1 MTDSTQFLKDYNA
14 LIIGVW
20 QNDGEEARLIAD
32 PTAYAKQHGLPVE
45 DGKTVVLDR
54 TQPNGMLIGSKLVE
68 AWNSDGQHI
77 LRVPAVPLIDFDELS
92 EEELESATG
101 GFFALLIIILA

>member
-1 MTDSTQFLKDYNA
+1 
-14 LIIGVW
+14 
-20 QNDGEEARLIAD
+20 
-32 PTAYAKQHGLPVE
+32 
-45 DGKTVVLDR
+45 
-54 TQPNGMLIGSKLVE
+54 MLIGSKLVE

-92 EEELESATG
+92 EDELEAATG